1 MQTRGNF
8 MAIKDRLNPEQNKQ
22 AICEELWLKY
32 YNQVLYENG
41 LISERERNM
50 MLNKIDARTIKSLS
64 R

>member
-1 MQTRGNF
+1 